1 MRYLINAAVLVERV
15 VVLAK
20 RYSNGVGVR
29 HVSRLRMQ
37 FALRCVP
44 VLPHMHVA
52 KETSHG
58 LFRETCVLHLKSF
71 LGRLLLRSMFGF

>member
-1 MRYLINAAVLVERV
+1 MRYLFNAAVFIERV

-20 RYSNGVGVR
+20 RDSNGVGVR

-37 FALRCVP
+37 FALRFVP

-52 KETSHG
+52 KEISHC
-58 LFRETCVLHLKSF
+58 LFRETCVFHLKSF
-71 LGRLLLRSMFGF
+71 LGKLLLRSMFGF